1 VKPNLPTKKKKIL
14 ISQVNQEKPKSI
26 EIHKILHLL
35 ACKQVE
41 SEQATHPKRRRK
53 NTKKSKPWHKPQ
65 GETQVNST

>member
-1 VKPNLPTKKKKIL
+1 VKPNLPKKNKIKFL

-41 SEQATHPKRRRK
+41 SEQATHLKRKEKTQKQNHGTNHKVKPK
-53 NTKKSKPWHKPQ
+53 
-65 GETQVNST
+65 